1 MNLLFLTPQ
10 LPWPP
15 DRGTAMRNWGLL
27 RELAKR
33 HRVAVLSFTETAPGV
48 VPDPLREVTRGRVE
62 TVPAPQRGLAVRLRD
77 MLLRPRPDMALR
89 LADPGFAARLRAW
102 LAREDFDVVQ
112 IEGIELA
119 PYLDDILAARGRAGR
134 PLAVFDDHNAEW
146 VLQQRAFATD
156 VRRPQRA
163 HAALYSLVQWRRL
176 RRYEASVCRR
186 SDRVVAVSATDAA
199 ALRAL
204 DPQLRV
210 HVVPNGIDLAQYAP
224 SVVPAAIP
232 FDVLFTGKMDFR
244 PNIDA
249 MLWCAAEIWPRV
261 RAACPQATLGI
272 VGQKPH
278 ARLDPLR
285 EQPGITLTG
294 YVPDIRPYLA
304 GARVYVAPLRM
315 GGGTRFKLL
324 EAMAMERAIVST
336 RVGAE
341 GLDAGA
347 GILRVAEEPSAFAA
361 QVIDLLQDPA
371 ACAGLGTRAR
381 AHVAAR
387 FDWSALVPR
396 LEAVY

>member
-1 MNLLFLTPQ
+1 MNILFLTPQ

-15 DRGTAMRNWGLL
+15 DRGTALRNWGLL
-27 RELAKR
+27 RELAAR
-33 HRVAVLSFTETAPGV
+33 HRVALLSFTEAVTDA

-62 TVPAPQRGLAVRLRD
+62 TVPAPQRSLAVRLRD
-77 MLLRPRPDMALR
+77 MLLRQRPDMALR
-89 LADPGFAARLRAW
+89 LADPAFAARLHAW

-119 PYLDDILAARGRAGR
+119 PYLDDILAARGRAAR

-199 ALRAL
+199 ALRSL
-204 DPQLRV
+204 DPQLNV
-210 HVVPNGIDLAQYAP
+210 HVVPNGIDVAHYAP
-224 SVVPAAIP
+224 SLAPAAIP
-232 FDVLFTGKMDFR
+232 FDLLFTGKMDFR

-261 RAACPQATLGI
+261 RAAYPQATLGI
-272 VGQKPH
+272 VGQKPN

-304 GARVYVAPLRM
+304 GAQVYIAPLRM

-347 GILRVAEEPSAFAA
+347 GILRIADEPAAFAA
-361 QVIDLLQDPA
+361 EAVGLLRDRA
-371 ACAGLGTRAR
+371 ACAALGSRAR
-381 AHVAAR
+381 AHVAAH

-396 LEAVY
+396 LEAIY